1 MNNHPIYPYP
11 DTLVSAAE
19 TRQEHTPVTP
29 LPNPGEGGPVY
40 DGSEPAIPLPNPGE
54 EARSLMAQ
62 SLLSL
67 CQIPEKEDRSLTDR
81 AGIPM
86 VISIPISTLL
96 YSVPSFLLSAP
107 PLP

>member
-40 DGSEPAIPLPNPGE
+40 D
-54 EARSLMAQ
+54 
-62 SLLSL
+62 LSL
-67 CQIPEKEDRSLTDR
+67 IH
-81 AGIPM
+81 I
-86 VISIPISTLL
+86 
-96 YSVPSFLLSAP
+96 
-107 PLP
+107 

>member
-29 LPNPGEGGPVY
+29 LPNPGEG
-40 DGSEPAIPLPNPGE
+40 
-54 EARSLMAQ
+54 ARSLMGQ

-67 CQIPEKEDRSLTDR
+67 CQIPEKADRSLTDR

-96 YSVPSFLLSAP
+96 YSAPSFLLSAP

>member
-19 TRQEHTPVTP
+19 TRKEHTPVTP

-54 EARSLMAQ
+54 GGPVFDGAEPV
-62 SLLSL
+62 
-67 CQIPEKEDRSLTDR
+67 IPLPNPGEGGRSLTDR

>member
-54 EARSLMAQ
+54 GGPVFDGAEPV
-62 SLLSL
+62 
-67 CQIPEKEDRSLTDR
+67 IPLPNPGEGGPVFDGPGWNTN
-81 AGIPM
+81 

>member
-40 DGSEPAIPLPNPGE
+40 DGSEPAIPLPNPGSGVPVPGKTDGSNTS
-54 EARSLMAQ
+54 RS
-62 SLLSL
+62 
-67 CQIPEKEDRSLTDR
+67 
-81 AGIPM
+81 
-86 VISIPISTLL
+86 
-96 YSVPSFLLSAP
+96 SVK
-107 PLP
+107 